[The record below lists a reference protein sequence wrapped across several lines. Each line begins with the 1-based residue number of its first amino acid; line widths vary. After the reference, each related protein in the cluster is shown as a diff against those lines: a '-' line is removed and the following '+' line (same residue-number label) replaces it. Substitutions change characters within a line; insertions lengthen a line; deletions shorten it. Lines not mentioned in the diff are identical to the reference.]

1 MRARWR
7 WLKRGKWGPH
17 KGIPAAS
24 AGFAKTQS
32 HALRRTS
39 FCSIADKLVSQ
50 LASFPV
56 GDLRIFFSLS
66 KAGLQLSLDSTI
78 K

>member
-1 MRARWR
+1 MWDFPGDPEVPRGRW
-7 WLKRGKWGPH
+7 GGH

-24 AGFAKTQS
+24 VGFAKTQS

-39 FCSIADKLVSQ
+39 FCSIADKLVNQ

-56 GDLRIFFSLS
+56 GDLRVFLTF
-66 KAGLQLSLDSTI
+66 
-78 K
+78 